1 MSRKPSKSPAN
12 GTPEAADLSAADP
25 KDGNADTSV
34 AVATQDP
41 QAAEDVNARECE
53 FCAMVMPA
61 DSKDPACPMCFRDNR
76 LYIMLRFLAAKGQ
89 TYCNAVHD
97 GKRCE
102 YVLNMRSDGKDVF
115 APWTR
120 RIGRSLRP
128 SEAPRRGTDNG
139 SAGQLA
145 EAKGFFNGGDD
156 WKALRRPIRSSI
168 CRPNP
173 SSRRGF
179 PTWSRPNSARW
190 HVLLT
195 MRLSASSSTASTS
208 APASAS

>member
-115 APWTR
+115 CPM
-120 RIGRSLRP
+120 
-128 SEAPRRGTDNG
+128 D
-139 SAGQLA
+139 
-145 EAKGFFNGGDD
+145 
-156 WKALRRPIRSSI
+156 KADRAIF
-168 CRPNP
+168 
-173 SSRRGF
+173 SRFAYELFDLG
-179 PTWSRPNSARW
+179 
-190 HVLLT
+190 
-195 MRLSASSSTASTS
+195 
-208 APASAS
+208 